1 MAAPEYEAYY
11 RVIRRIPRG
20 RVMTYGD
27 VAIAAGFP
35 GQARR
40 VGYALH
46 GLKDPRVP
54 WWRVVNAQGRISIE
68 GGRGE
73 GAERQRD
80 RLEAEGVELVG
91 EGRLALA
98 DYRYFPPSLRAAGPK
113 SGAPKRRGGP

>member
-1 MAAPEYEAYY
+1 MAAPEYEAYF

-35 GQARR
+35 GRARR

-46 GLKDPRVP
+46 GLKDARVP
-54 WWRVVNAQGRISIE
+54 WWRVVNAQGRIAID

-80 RLEAEGVELVG
+80 LLEAEGVELVG
-91 EGRLALA
+91 EGRLRLA
-98 DYRYFPPSLRAAGPK
+98 DCRYVPPAFRSPGAGRR
-113 SGAPKRRGGP
+113 APKRRGGP